1 MQRGIRKEK
10 SSLIHQIPFIWSYK
24 VSVNW
29 LGNVI
34 IAFVDAALVAVE
46 SYNKQGKYSYALGL
60 NVSAKPTGLK
70 LEDTTRFVYAT
81 WL

>member
-1 MQRGIRKEK
+1 M
-10 SSLIHQIPFIWSYK
+10 
-24 VSVNW
+24 
-29 LGNVI
+29 I

-60 NVSAKPTGLK
+60 NVSAKPTGSK